1 MWKGPIDTSRFFF
14 AWIFFAIFRDDD
26 ASNDASISFLLLFI
40 SIFSLL
46 IFISLAD
53 LSSFKTVTQLFLDS
67 SEVALEDNVGRLYYP
82 ANFIKELEN
91 LIKNFEYT
99 FDVEGNQI
107 FPSDTIKHNIVS
119 EYKPAEYTI
128 DHLNYKLLGFN
139 ITASDVKIHVVPT
152 KMDNTKTRVNI
163 PLLLAKDVRVDGGGE
178 LIKLSY
184 NQVDLGSAYGVYDK
198 NEDKMRVHV
207 PVSIA
212 AKYIQ

>member
-1 MWKGPIDTSRFFF
+1 MMLAF
-14 AWIFFAIFRDDD
+14 
-26 ASNDASISFLLLFI
+26 SFLLLFI
-40 SIFSLL
+40 SISSLL

-53 LSSFKTVTQLFLDS
+53 LSSFNTITQLFPDS
-67 SEVALEDNVGRLYYP
+67 SAEVAPEDYVGRLYYL

-107 FPSDTIKHNIVS
+107 FPSEIKHNIVS
-119 EYKPAEYTI
+119 EYKPAKYTI

-152 KMDNTKTRVNI
+152 KVDNTKTRVNI

-184 NQVDLGSAYGVYDK
+184 NQVDLGSVYGVYDK

>member
-1 MWKGPIDTSRFFF
+1 VWKGPIDTSRFFF
-14 AWIFFAIFRDDD
+14 AWIIFVIFRDDD
-26 ASNDASISFLLLFI
+26 ASIFFSIVIYQYIFLVDI
-40 SIFSLL
+40 H
-46 IFISLAD
+46 SLAD

-67 SEVALEDNVGRLYYP
+67 SAEVAPEDYVGRLYYP
-82 ANFIKELEN
+82 ANFIKELDN

-152 KMDNTKTRVNI
+152 NVDNTKTRVNI

-184 NQVDLGSAYGVYDK
+184 NQVDLDSVYGVYDK

>member
-1 MWKGPIDTSRFFF
+1 MLAF
-14 AWIFFAIFRDDD
+14 
-26 ASNDASISFLLLFI
+26 SFLLLFI
-40 SIFSLL
+40 SISSLL

-53 LSSFKTVTQLFLDS
+53 LSSFNTITQLFPDS
-67 SEVALEDNVGRLYYP
+67 SAEVAPEDYVGRLYYL

-107 FPSDTIKHNIVS
+107 FPSEIKHNIVS

-163 PLLLAKDVRVDGGGE
+163 PLLLAKDVGIDGVGE

-184 NQVDLGSAYGVYDK
+184 NQVDLGSVYGIY
-198 NEDKMRVHV
+198 EDKMRVHV

>member
-1 MWKGPIDTSRFFF
+1 MLAF
-14 AWIFFAIFRDDD
+14 
-26 ASNDASISFLLLFI
+26 SFLLLFI

-53 LSSFKTVTQLFLDS
+53 LSSFNTITQLFLDS
-67 SEVALEDNVGRLYYP
+67 SAEVALEDNVGRLYYP

-119 EYKPAEYTI
+119 EYKPAGYTI

-139 ITASDVKIHVVPT
+139 ITASDSDVKIYVVPT
-152 KMDNTKTRVNI
+152 KVDNTTVHT
-163 PLLLAKDVRVDGGGE
+163 PLLLAKDVRVDSGGE

-184 NQVDLGSAYGVYDK
+184 NQVDLGSVYGVYDK

>member
-1 MWKGPIDTSRFFF
+1 MILAF
-14 AWIFFAIFRDDD
+14 
-26 ASNDASISFLLLFI
+26 SFLLLFI

-53 LSSFKTVTQLFLDS
+53 LSSFNAFNTVTQLFQDS
-67 SEVALEDNVGRLYYP
+67 SAEVAPEDNVGRLYYP
-82 ANFIKELEN
+82 ADFFKELEN

-163 PLLLAKDVRVDGGGE
+163 PLLLAKDVGVDGGGE

-184 NQVDLGSAYGVYDK
+184 NQVDLGSVYGIYDK

>member
-1 MWKGPIDTSRFFF
+1 MLAF
-14 AWIFFAIFRDDD
+14 
-26 ASNDASISFLLLFI
+26 SFLLLFI
-40 SIFSLL
+40 SISSLL

-53 LSSFKTVTQLFLDS
+53 LSSFNTITQLFPDS
-67 SEVALEDNVGRLYYP
+67 SAEVAPEDYVGRLYYL

-91 LIKNFEYT
+91 LIKNF
-99 FDVEGNQI
+99 
-107 FPSDTIKHNIVS
+107 
-119 EYKPAEYTI
+119 EYTI

-163 PLLLAKDVRVDGGGE
+163 PLLLAKDVGIDGVGE

-184 NQVDLGSAYGVYDK
+184 NQVDLGSVYGIY
-198 NEDKMRVHV
+198 EDKMRVHV

>member
-1 MWKGPIDTSRFFF
+1 MLAFS
-14 AWIFFAIFRDDD
+14 FR
-26 ASNDASISFLLLFI
+26 LLFI

-67 SEVALEDNVGRLYYP
+67 SAEVALEDNVGQLYYP

-119 EYKPAEYTI
+119 EYKPAKYTI
-128 DHLNYKLLGFN
+128 DHLNYKLLGFS

-184 NQVDLGSAYGVYDK
+184 NQVDLGSVYGVYDK

>member
-1 MWKGPIDTSRFFF
+1 MMLAF
-14 AWIFFAIFRDDD
+14 
-26 ASNDASISFLLLFI
+26 SFLLLFI
-40 SIFSLL
+40 SISSLL

-53 LSSFKTVTQLFLDS
+53 LSSFNTITQLFPDS
-67 SEVALEDNVGRLYYP
+67 SAEVAPEDYVGRLYYL

-107 FPSDTIKHNIVS
+107 FPSEIKHNIVS

-163 PLLLAKDVRVDGGGE
+163 PLLLAKDVGIDGVGE

-184 NQVDLGSAYGVYDK
+184 NQVDLGSVYGIY
-198 NEDKMRVHV
+198 EDKMRVHV

>member
-1 MWKGPIDTSRFFF
+1 MLAF
-14 AWIFFAIFRDDD
+14 
-26 ASNDASISFLLLFI
+26 SFLLLFI

-67 SEVALEDNVGRLYYP
+67 SAEVAPGDYVGRLYYP

-107 FPSDTIKHNIVS
+107 FPSDTLKHNIVS

-184 NQVDLGSAYGVYDK
+184 NQVDLGSVYGVYDK
-198 NEDKMRVHV
+198 NEDKMRVHL